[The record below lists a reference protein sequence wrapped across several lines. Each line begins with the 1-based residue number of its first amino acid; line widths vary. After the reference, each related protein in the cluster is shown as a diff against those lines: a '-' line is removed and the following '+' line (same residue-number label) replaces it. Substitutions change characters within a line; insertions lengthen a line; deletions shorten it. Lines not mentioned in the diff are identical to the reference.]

1 MASFFSKL
9 FGRGGDS
16 AAPAKIAEET
26 EAYNDLTLV
35 AAPIPEGGQYRLA
48 GRIEKRDGERVLVRT
63 FIRADLFSSRDDT
76 VASTSARQGR
86 SPTST
91 APRSSA
97 TARRAGRSDRQAR
110 SPPEIII

>member
-16 AAPAKIAEET
+16 ATPAKIAEET
-26 EAYNDLTLV
+26 EAYNDLTFV

-48 GRIEKRDGERVLVRT
+48 GRIEKRDGDRVLTRS

-76 VASTSARQGR
+76 VASTFRKAKQIADQHGASLFGDGIDSRQV
-86 SPTST
+86 
-91 APRSSA
+91 
-97 TARRAGRSDRQAR
+97 
-110 SPPEIII
+110 

>member
-9 FGRGGDS
+9 FGRGGGS

-35 AAPIPEGGQYRLA
+35 AAPIQEGGQYRLA
-48 GRIEKRDGERVLVRT
+48 GRIEKQDGERILVRS

-76 VASTSARQGR
+76 VASTFRKAKQIADQHGASLFSDGAESRQV
-86 SPTST
+86 
-91 APRSSA
+91 
-97 TARRAGRSDRQAR
+97 
-110 SPPEIII
+110 

>member
-35 AAPIPEGGQYRLA
+35 AAPIAEGGQFRLA
-48 GRIEKRDGERVLVRT
+48 GRIEKRDGERVLTRS

-76 VASTSARQGR
+76 VAATFRKAKQIADQHGASLFGDGVESRQV
-86 SPTST
+86 
-91 APRSSA
+91 
-97 TARRAGRSDRQAR
+97 
-110 SPPEIII
+110 

>member
-16 AAPAKIAEET
+16 AAPAKVAEET

-48 GRIEKRDGERVLVRT
+48 GRIEKRDGELVLVRT

-76 VASTSARQGR
+76 VASTFRKARQIADQHGA
-86 SPTST
+86 SLF
-91 APRSSA
+91 
-97 TARRAGRSDRQAR
+97 SDGAESRQV
-110 SPPEIII
+110 

>member
-16 AAPAKIAEET
+16 ATSAKIAEET

-48 GRIEKRDGERVLVRT
+48 GRIEKRDGDRVLTRS

-76 VASTSARQGR
+76 V
-86 SPTST
+86 TST
-91 APRSSA
+91 FRKAKQIADQHGASLFGDGIDS
-97 TARRAGRSDRQAR
+97 RQV
-110 SPPEIII
+110 

>member
-35 AAPIPEGGQYRLA
+35 AAPIAEGGQYRLA
-48 GRIEKRDGERVLVRT
+48 GRIEKRDGERVLTRS

-76 VASTSARQGR
+76 VAATFRKARQIADQHGA
-86 SPTST
+86 SLFGDGVES
-91 APRSSA
+91 
-97 TARRAGRSDRQAR
+97 RQV
-110 SPPEIII
+110 

>member
-16 AAPAKIAEET
+16 AAPAKVAEET

-76 VASTSARQGR
+76 VASTFRKARQIADQHGA
-86 SPTST
+86 SLF
-91 APRSSA
+91 
-97 TARRAGRSDRQAR
+97 SDGAESRQV
-110 SPPEIII
+110 

>member
-48 GRIEKRDGERVLVRT
+48 GRIEKRDGDRVLTRN

-76 VASTSARQGR
+76 VASTFRKAKQIADQHGASLFGDGVDSRQV
-86 SPTST
+86 
-91 APRSSA
+91 
-97 TARRAGRSDRQAR
+97 
-110 SPPEIII
+110 

>member
-35 AAPIPEGGQYRLA
+35 AAPIPEGGQFRLA
-48 GRIEKRDGERVLVRT
+48 GRIEKIDGEQVLIRT

-76 VASTSARQGR
+76 VSSTFRKAKQIADQHGASLFSDGVESRQ
-86 SPTST
+86 
-91 APRSSA
+91 
-97 TARRAGRSDRQAR
+97 
-110 SPPEIII
+110 I

>member
-9 FGRGGDS
+9 FGRGGDT
-16 AAPAKIAEET
+16 ATPPKLAEET

-48 GRIEKRDGERVLVRT
+48 GRIEKRDGDRVLTRS

-76 VASTSARQGR
+76 VASTFRKAKQIADQHGVSLFSDGVDSRQV
-86 SPTST
+86 
-91 APRSSA
+91 
-97 TARRAGRSDRQAR
+97 
-110 SPPEIII
+110 

>member
-35 AAPIPEGGQYRLA
+35 AAPIAEGGQFRLA
-48 GRIEKRDGERVLVRT
+48 GRIEKRDGERVLTRS

-76 VASTSARQGR
+76 VA
-86 SPTST
+86 
-91 APRSSA
+91 A
-97 TARRAGRSDRQAR
+97 TFRKAKQIADQHGASLFGDGVESR
-110 SPPEIII
+110 PV

>member
-48 GRIEKRDGERVLVRT
+48 GRIEKRDGDRVLTRN

-76 VASTSARQGR
+76 VASTFRKARQIADQNGA
-86 SPTST
+86 SLFGDGVES
-91 APRSSA
+91 
-97 TARRAGRSDRQAR
+97 RQV
-110 SPPEIII
+110 